1 MRRVGMGTRLS
12 GTRWRDE
19 LGAERLDLGLRLLAR
34 RVLVDLA
41 RERGV
46 LLLLLPHLAL
56 LLKLPP
62 PGPRCQWC
70 TLVHRARCTACRT
83 LRCTHAIG
91 GAMQGAT
98 LRAANDAVHGAMHCA
113 PAPPASRCQSVCC
126 PCRPRSPARACGAH
140 AACTHA
146 VHMPPSISRGVRFPG
161 LTRSAGE
168 CGTRDAGVGAPEHGT
183 ARCGEGSIVGQGPGK
198 STRVGRL
205 ADLPHL
211 VVVCDLAR
219 VGLDQ

>member
-70 TLVHRARCTACRT
+70 TLVHRAVHCV
-83 LRCTHAIG
+83 LHAPMHAWIE
-91 GAMQGAT
+91 GAMQGTT

-211 VVVCDLAR
+211 VVICDLAR

>member
-70 TLVHRARCTACRT
+70 TPVHRAVHCVSHAPMHACDRRCDA
-83 LRCTHAIG
+83 RCNAPCG
-91 GAMQGAT
+91 KRRGAWY
-98 LRAANDAVHGAMHCA
+98 A

-146 VHMPPSISRGVRFPG
+146 VHMPPSISRVVRFPG

-168 CGTRDAGVGAPEHGT
+168 YGTREAGVGAPEHGT